1 MHETIRTLGQYGIIP
16 VVAIDNAADAVP
28 LAQALQDGG
37 LNCIEITFRT
47 AAAADALAA
56 IAKECPTML
65 AGAGTVLTVDQVKK
79 AKANGAKFIVA
90 PGLNRKVVEACI
102 AEGMPVTPGVSTPSD
117 VEAALELG
125 LDVVKF
131 FPAEA
136 AGGVKFLNAI
146 SAPYRS
152 VKFIPTGG
160 IDENNLLS
168 YLKLPRVLACGGSWM
183 VKPELINAGKF
194 DEIRSL
200 TAKAVAT
207 MLGFEFWHLGVNCA
221 AQAEAS
227 AAASLASASFSMA
240 IRQGATSEFVGSG
253 LEFLYTPGRGA
264 HGHIAIKTNSIERA
278 VAYFERRGVRTIP
291 ETRVEKDG
299 KLHVIYLDMDL
310 AGFSVHLI
318 QP

>member
-1 MHETIRTLGQYGIIP
+1 MHDILRTLGLYGIIP
-16 VVAIDNAADAVP
+16 VVAIDKAEDAVP
-28 LAQALQDGG
+28 LARALADGG

-90 PGLNRKVVEACI
+90 PGLNRKVVESCL
-102 AEGMPVTPGVSTPSD
+102 AEGLPVTPGVATPSD
-117 VEAALELG
+117 VEAALDLG
-125 LDVVKF
+125 LEVVKF

-146 SAPYRS
+146 SAPYRT
-152 VKFIPTGG
+152 VRFIPTGG
-160 IDENNLLS
+160 IDESNLLS

-194 DEIRSL
+194 DEIRTL

-207 MLGFEFWHLGVNCA
+207 MLGFEFWHLGVNCVD
-221 AQAEAS
+221 QKEGSS
-227 AAASLASASFSMA
+227 AAALASSLFSMP
-240 IRQGATSEFVGSG
+240 IRQGATSEFVGGG
-253 LEFLYTPGRGA
+253 LEFLYTPGRGK
-264 HGHIAIKTNSIERA
+264 HGHIAIKTNAIDRA
-278 VAYFERRGVRTIP
+278 VAFFERRGVRTIP

-299 KLHVIYLDMDL
+299 KLHVIYLDVDL
-310 AGFSVHLI
+310 GGFSVHLI

>member
-1 MHETIRTLGQYGIIP
+1 MHETIRTLGLYGIIP
-16 VVAIDNAADAVP
+16 VVAIDDAAHAVP
-28 LAQALQDGG
+28 LARALQDGG
-37 LNCIEITFRT
+37 LDCIEITFRT
-47 AAAADALAA
+47 PAAADALAA

-65 AGAGTVLTVDQVKK
+65 AGAGTVLTVEQVKK

-102 AEGMPVTPGVSTPSD
+102 AEGLPVTPGVATPSD
-117 VEAALELG
+117 VEAALDLG

-152 VKFIPTGG
+152 VRFIPTGG

-168 YLKLPRVLACGGSWM
+168 YLKLSRVLACGGSWM

-194 DEIRSL
+194 DEIRTL

-207 MLGFEFWHLGVNCA
+207 MLGFEFWHLGVNCKD
-221 AQAEAS
+221 QTEGH
-227 AAASLASASFSMA
+227 AAAALASSLFAMNV
-240 IRQGATSEFVGSG
+240 RQGPTSEFIGAG
-253 LEFLYTPGRGA
+253 LEFLYAPGRGT
-264 HGHIAIKTNSIERA
+264 HGHIAIKTNAIDRA

-299 KLHVIYLDMDL
+299 KLHVVYLDVDL
-310 AGFSVHLI
+310 AGFAVHLI

>member
-16 VVAIDNAADAVP
+16 VVAIDRATDAVP
-28 LAQALQDGG
+28 LARALQEGG

-79 AKANGAKFIVA
+79 AKENGARFIVA

-102 AEGMPVTPGVSTPSD
+102 AEGLPVTPGVATPSD
-117 VEAALELG
+117 VEAALDLG
-125 LDVVKF
+125 LEVVKF

-152 VKFIPTGG
+152 VRFIPTGG
-160 IDENNLLS
+160 IDESNLLS
-168 YLKLPRVLACGGSWM
+168 YLKMPRVLACGGSWM
-183 VKPELINAGKF
+183 VKPELINAGRF

-221 AQAEAS
+221 TQPDAS
-227 AAASLASASFSMA
+227 TAASLTSTLFSMA
-240 IRQGATSEFVGSG
+240 VRQGPTSEFVGTG
-253 LEFLYTPGRGA
+253 LEFLYSPGRGT

-299 KLHVIYLDMDL
+299 KLHVIYLDLDL